1 MSEILQYK
9 SLCFLYLNTCFLQVQ
24 GSFSP
29 NFIEYILTPFSLSF
43 IWDPYIVDGNVKDVV
58 PEFLKTI
65 LISNKMVF
73 CFLNFF
79 SVYLGDFHFSRWPMH
94 SSILFNLLL
103 ISPPE
108 VYISH
113 TVFFSSDWSF
123 IIFSSSL
130 VKFSLCWSIFY
141 PVQLTFLL
149 LLPWTFYQVNYLPVS
164 LEFFQGLLFLGL
176 LFETYS
182 FVILFCYSLSQWNY
196 VKLLP
201 ISVLEVC
208 LCVGS
213 SLCSLCVPRVFG
225 ETAGPEVSTGHVFP
239 RVILAIIIL
248 PIHKHLFVLPS
259 ISFISVLKFSK
270 YSVQL
275 LRIAHFLT

>member
-164 LEFFQGLLFLGL
+164 LEFFQGLLCLGL

-182 FVILFCYSLSQWNY
+182 FVILFCYSLCLSEIMWNCYLSQFWRC
-196 VKLLP
+196 VFVWVHP
-201 ISVLEVC
+201 CAVCVCPGCLERQ
-208 LCVGS
+208 LDLKWALAMSSPGS
-213 SLCSLCVPRVFG
+213 F
-225 ETAGPEVSTGHVFP
+225 
-239 RVILAIIIL
+239 
-248 PIHKHLFVLPS
+248 
-259 ISFISVLKFSK
+259 
-270 YSVQL
+270 
-275 LRIAHFLT
+275 